1 MKKIV
6 KRFKNIFFW
15 EIITFLNIRLR
26 SYKRTLQCLPRGLQ
40 SRSRRREFCLCS
52 RLLQLLGRKSSIKVC
67 INKSLPSEQKCQ
79 SDVGCCFGLVQSCCK
94 CCSCSKAD
102 ILDIIQ
108 MNSLEDIESI
118 PVSEI
123 FEWFTCRRAFARR
136 LRFLNR
142 DSHQRQFII
151 RVVFDVQH
159 RIT

>member
-15 EIITFLNIRLR
+15 EITFLNIRLQ
-26 SYKRTLQCLPRGLQ
+26 SYKRTLQCSPRDSQ
-40 SRSRRREFCLCS
+40 SRSRRREFSLCS
-52 RLLQLLGRKSSIKVC
+52 GLLQLLGRKSSIKAF

-79 SDVGCCFGLVQSCCK
+79 SDVGGCSGLVQSCCK
-94 CCSCSKAD
+94 CCRCSKAD
-102 ILDIIQ
+102 IFDIIQ

-151 RVVFDVQH
+151 QVVFDVQH